1 MFRLFATTSAF
12 ALLAT
17 AAGGAQAQE
26 TAQLEEVVVVGS
38 RATARLV
45 TDSPAPVDVISAE
58 TLAAQGFDDISRAL
72 AFIAP
77 SFNFPRGAT
86 GPDVAHV
93 PVPAAPETPAP
104 RLTFEVIATDPGILE
119 RYAVK
124 PGRRTQVIT
133 DETLLTELAMID
145 RPTGLVRAGG
155 RVWLTNDVVN
165 QRMP

>member
-58 TLAAQGFDDISRAL
+58 TLAAQGFDDINPKYQLSSTYAHILFLKKYLLHSSR
-72 AFIAP
+72 
-77 SFNFPRGAT
+77 R
-86 GPDVAHV
+86 
-93 PVPAAPETPAP
+93 
-104 RLTFEVIATDPGILE
+104 
-119 RYAVK
+119 
-124 PGRRTQVIT
+124 
-133 DETLLTELAMID
+133 
-145 RPTGLVRAGG
+145 
-155 RVWLTNDVVN
+155 
-165 QRMP
+165 

>member
-86 GPDVAHV
+86 GPS
-93 PVPAAPETPAP
+93 AANTRAASLRGLAP
-104 RLTFEVIATDPGILE
+104 D
-119 RYAVK
+119 
-124 PGRRTQVIT
+124 QV
-133 DETLLTELAMID
+133 
-145 RPTGLVRAGG
+145 LVLVDGKRWHAS
-155 RVWLTNDVVN
+155 
-165 QRMP
+165 